1 MKKVLKVVAVVLC
14 VLVIG
19 GCGKEAKSEYEE
31 DGTRVEESKSGK
43 EVTIEKLPYDLEY
56 NDKKIT
62 FNDVKIYL
70 EESDYGYYILAV
82 WDLDANSL
90 TDKDLHWIDEEDAF
104 DVRMYISD
112 DENAIDFE
120 SMSFL
125 CYYNAGD
132 ELKAVFQYNDEV
144 KNPVSESAEFT
155 CSFDIKQDE
164 KYEYDK
170 DEYGSPEEKNK
181 TNKYTFYKNLTSADE
196 VISTKEMDS
205 ELYKKIVDTLNS
217 KAEVLKGLL
226 NN

>member
-1 MKKVLKVVAVVLC
+1 MRKLLRVVVVLVC
-14 VLVIG
+14 VLMIG
-19 GCGKEAKSEYEE
+19 GCGKEAKTGYEE
-31 DGTRVEESKSGK
+31 DVARVEESKSGK
-43 EVTIEKLPYDLEY
+43 EVTIKKLPYDLEY

-62 FNDVKIYL
+62 FSDVKIYQ

-90 TDKDLHWIDEEDAF
+90 TDKDLYWIDEENAF

-112 DENAIDFE
+112 DGNAIDFE

-125 CYYNAGD
+125 CYYNSGD
-132 ELKAVFQYNDEV
+132 ELKAVFQYNDEL

-155 CSFDIKQDE
+155 CCFDIKQDE

-170 DEYGSPEEKNK
+170 DEYGLPEEENK
-181 TNKYTFYKNLTSADE
+181 TNKYVFYKDLTSADE

-205 ELYKKIVDTLNS
+205 ELYKKIFDILNS
-217 KAEVLKGLL
+217 KAEILKGLL
-226 NN
+226 ND